1 MAALPAQFRQPDLA
15 MLGNLHRRMG
25 DEDPAIGARA
35 ATGTAS
41 GPSGSGTR
49 RAWAASC
56 IPTSTSSNRV
66 TQPHSDGHVSGLQV
80 DSDLFVTDTWKSG
93 VRDRYRLPRRQRR
106 RHRQRLRAHGTGGQQ
121 RPALAFPRRVRDLDG
136 CQWLVRRQRAG
147 RQSAL
152 RREARHLPPSL
163 RQGQQLRGFGG
174 KGQGLCAERAL
185 EHRAVRGSSHRRSRG
200 SGRSCRSLAPDRAP
214 GRQSLPVRRCAR

>member
-1 MAALPAQFRQPDLA
+1 MQPSPPSIPPIQIPTYRAEVPLVAALPAQFRQPDLA

-66 TQPHSDGHVSGLQV
+66 
-80 DSDLFVTDTWKSG
+80 
-93 VRDRYRLPRRQRR
+93 
-106 RHRQRLRAHGTGGQQ
+106 
-121 RPALAFPRRVRDLDG
+121 
-136 CQWLVRRQRAG
+136 
-147 RQSAL
+147 
-152 RREARHLPPSL
+152 SL
-163 RQGQQLRGFGG
+163 SPT
-174 KGQGLCAERAL
+174 AMAT
-185 EHRAVRGSSHRRSRG
+185 
-200 SGRSCRSLAPDRAP
+200 
-214 GRQSLPVRRCAR
+214 